1 MTQYHSIDVK
11 LSNQN
16 QQQNILIN
24 KNHQRKIL
32 NIINKK

>member
-11 LSNQN
+11 LPNQN

-24 KNHQRKIL
+24 KNLQRKIL
-32 NIINKK
+32 KNYF

>member
-24 KNHQRKIL
+24 KKHQRKIL
-32 NIINKK
+32 KNYF